1 MARYQK
7 ITSTYIARTHH
18 QNFTNGTIWER
29 NWVTIGERHRLE
41 PGKRSVYG
49 NYNFLFTDN
58 TNRTYRKRQNCGRWV
73 AHLMYGDVAD
83 ATPQVNES
91 TVSWESDDI
100 RSYAYY
106 GSALELVEKSVVN
119 IINEFPG
126 NITVSNDLLMLPNE
140 YGGLTPTD
148 MYWLSN
154 PFDIDLYHED
164 IDHFPS
170 TANIMRFMSLSWQ
183 NYELITLDDNGAIIR
198 RDNIASYIINK
209 TDENLVDY
217 HDENWDYIL
226 YDGTFYKWN
235 EETGEYEPIVFN
247 DCDNY
252 FVRCDEYIRYLD
264 RYYEWDVQRGEYI
277 EVNIHEVCPRDYE
290 NLYIIDIETDNTSSS
305 GTPNTS
311 SSSGTSYGVTLY
323 GYRVG
328 SNILFATRDRNFI
341 IQPLNDVIEDYFDGL
356 TAFEKQL
363 LTRKTNPLYRNSFV
377 TPVETD
383 EGFVMQKQKYIWP
396 SNGYCIDVSSPAYSI
411 YLTSLIEMARNMDN
425 FNSNNI
431 IERMTHES
439 IKNFDWSYRR
449 VYDDGDEVDNI
460 EGGQRMEDILLIYG
474 RIYDDIKRYI
484 DGIYFTS
491 RITYD
496 NFNNLCNAEISDKNE
511 LRGWEIYS
519 TIWQPYYY
527 REINSDEIPEDVNIT
542 TYNEL
547 PRNINGNSPEYV
559 EIDCTN
565 PTYYIRTVE
574 SPNEQYLDDEYL
586 YGYYGENLPWVTK
599 VDPWIITNSQGFAYR
614 LIGTSIEFDSACND
628 VNVPGYWDEHNTFT
642 YLPPVVTEDSPEYI
656 RVYNN
661 TVGFWYYQKIT
672 YFDNTPYLH
681 DRWYG
686 ATNKNYITPIVND
699 IEFNRRLFLSTY
711 KIWNTKGTKHG
722 IDMVMAMFGF
732 GREDDEIMGDY
743 TLTEEYFTFVP
754 RRYDEVIYHYVQLYG
769 DDITCVYTGP
779 TGVVWD
785 DHNTFEAKPVYP
797 TANDEQYPIYIR
809 VGSDEYGYSYYEK
822 VHEELSQMIERL
834 TSHKHS
840 FDPYEQNMFMGIPMS
855 DAYIGEDKYIIP
867 FYSDNKE
874 YDGNI
879 YFQMKGGWAKRS
891 TDINYKYDYT
901 ETWSYL
907 RSVSNINELL
917 GLSPF
922 DLENGDLIYVV
933 SLIDLPSYNDSV
945 PDNLSHYFKV
955 IDSTMPNEFSSWR
968 MIPLSG
974 DIIYSNY
981 VPLDENVTHEDYLH
995 AKYLDDIISLNIGNN
1010 PHTGYGNYDMG
1021 REYID
1026 YMQLPYKYAIE
1037 NNMFDTFS
1045 DADDAR
1051 YVSFPHEEVASNDK
1065 VKIIIPNG
1073 SLIQY
1078 TNSKVLYMHN
1088 NLDNAYFKQFFN
1100 DVILNYLLQVI
1111 PSTTILIL
1119 DGFMD
1124 TDEKEGRFCHIEVE
1138 HEPDDWGM
1146 AYQSGDY
1153 ALCSTITITAIPFE
1167 GYAFSHWTNSNDETI
1182 SNLPTYRVRVTGD
1195 ETYTAHFIKACKVD
1209 TGFVGGRCDDG
1220 EIELVRDDSLYA
1232 VIPPV
1237 EYTITYT
1244 STQAL
1249 PESNWITNNTNTSKN
1264 TYNTRTHKGV
1274 LYLNDNVTTIGGGSN
1289 IDSSPFYLNE
1299 NITSVDLSESGL
1311 TIIDGYAFRGCSN
1324 LLNVIFS
1331 TTLTKINYYAFYGCS
1346 GITELNIPEGVTE
1359 ISYSVFRNCSSLRRV
1374 TLPSSITSISV
1385 NTFVDC
1391 NALESVYFLG
1401 NIEQWCRITFG
1412 HSGGNPLQFAHNLY
1426 IDNELVTDLAIPE
1439 SITEIKTQTFY
1450 NATCLT
1456 SVAIPNTVTDIGEN
1470 AFLDCS
1476 GITGTLIIPDSVTN
1490 IANGAFCY
1498 CTGIEEVII
1507 GNSVVNIGSNAFT
1520 GNVYTGSNLSL
1531 LTIGS
1536 NVQTIGEQAFGSCN
1550 NLLNVT
1556 CLAATPPTLEA
1567 GNFEV
1572 EGDKLYV
1579 PSASVNTYKNRTSWR
1594 NAFGTNN
1601 ILPIQ

>member
-18 QNFTNGTIWER
+18 QNFINGTIWER

-126 NITVSNDLLMLPNE
+126 NISVSNDLLMLPNE

-183 NYELITLDDNGAIIR
+183 NYELITLDDNGNIVSR
-198 RDNIASYIINK
+198 NNIASYTINK

-235 EETGEYEPIVFN
+235 DETGEYEPIVFN

-328 SNILFATRDRNFI
+328 KEILFATRDRNFI

-356 TAFEKQL
+356 TGFEKQL
-363 LTRKTNPLYRNSFV
+363 LTRKTNPLYRNNFV
-377 TPVETD
+377 TPVET
-383 EGFVMQKQKYIWP
+383 ESGFIMQKQKYIWP
-396 SNGYCIDVSSPAYSI
+396 SNGYCIDVSSPAYTI

-449 VYDDGDEVDNI
+449 VYDDGDEIDNI

-491 RITYD
+491 RVTYD

-527 REINSDEIPEDVNIT
+527 REINFEEIPEDASIT

-547 PRNINGNSPEYV
+547 PHNVNGNSPEYV
-559 EIDCTN
+559 EINCTN
-565 PTYYIRTVE
+565 PTYYIRSVE
-574 SPNEQYLDDEYL
+574 SPNEQYLDNEYL
-586 YGYYGENLPWVTK
+586 YGYFGENLPWVTK

-614 LIGTSIEFDSACND
+614 LIGTSIQFDSLCND

-642 YLPPVVTEDSPEYI
+642 YVPPVVTEDSPEYI

-672 YFDNTPYLH
+672 YFNNTPYLH

-686 ATNKNYITPIVND
+686 AVNKNYITPIVND
-699 IEFNRRLFLSTY
+699 IEFNRRLFISTY

-743 TLTEEYFTFVP
+743 TLTEDYFTFTP

-785 DHNTFEAKPVYP
+785 SHNTFETKPIYP
-797 TANDEQYPIYIR
+797 TSDNEQYPIYIR

-822 VHEELSQMIERL
+822 VHEELSQLVERL

-907 RSVSNINELL
+907 RSVSNINQLL

-922 DLENGDLIYVV
+922 DIENGDMIYVV
-933 SLIDLPSYNDSV
+933 SLIDLPSYNDSI
-945 PDNLSHYFKV
+945 PDNLSHYFKA

-1021 REYID
+1021 HEYID

-1051 YVSFPHEEVASNDK
+1051 YVSFPHEGVASNDK
-1065 VKIIIPNG
+1065 IKIISPDG

-1088 NLDNAYFKQFFN
+1088 NLDNIYFKQFFN

-1124 TDEKEGRFCHIEVE
+1124 SDEKEGTFCHINVE
-1138 HEPDDWGM
+1138 HEPNEWGM
-1146 AYQSGDY
+1146 AYRTGDY

-1182 SNLPTYRVRVTGD
+1182 SNLPTYRVRVVGD
-1195 ETYTAHFIKACKVD
+1195 ETYTAHFVKACKVD
-1209 TGFVGGRCDDG
+1209 TGFSPSRCEG
-1220 EIELVRDDSLYA
+1220 EISIQYLDPPTPEPE
-1232 VIPPV
+1232 PPV
-1237 EYTITYT
+1237 ERVIRYT
-1244 STQAL
+1244 SRTPL
-1249 PESNWITNNTNTSKN
+1249 TESLWITNNTDETRNTWDSVTKN
-1264 TYNTRTHKGV
+1264 GV
-1274 LYLNDNVTTIGGGSN
+1274 LYLNNGITTIGGDN
-1289 IDSSPFYLNE
+1289 TNEYTPFIQND
-1299 NITSVDLSESGL
+1299 NITYIDLSNSDI
-1311 TIIDGYAFRGCSN
+1311 TIIGSYTFSHCTECTQIILPN
-1324 LLNVIFS
+1324 NVTIIGDYCFDNCNS
-1331 TTLTKINYYAFYGCS
+1331 LINYS
-1346 GITELNIPEGVTE
+1346 
-1359 ISYSVFRNCSSLRRV
+1359 
-1374 TLPSSITSISV
+1374 
-1385 NTFVDC
+1385 
-1391 NALESVYFLG
+1391 
-1401 NIEQWCRITFG
+1401 
-1412 HSGGNPLQFAHNLY
+1412 
-1426 IDNELVTDLAIPE
+1426 
-1439 SITEIKTQTFY
+1439 
-1450 NATCLT
+1450 
-1456 SVAIPNTVTDIGEN
+1456 
-1470 AFLDCS
+1470 
-1476 GITGTLIIPDSVTN
+1476 IPDS
-1490 IANGAFCY
+1490 
-1498 CTGIEEVII
+1498 
-1507 GNSVVNIGSNAFT
+1507 
-1520 GNVYTGSNLSL
+1520 
-1531 LTIGS
+1531 
-1536 NVQTIGEQAFGSCN
+1536 VQTIGERAFNLCIHLESIILPSELININ
-1550 NLLNVT
+1550 NLAFYGCYSLNNV
-1556 CLAATPPTLEA
+1556 
-1567 GNFEV
+1567 
-1572 EGDKLYV
+1572 
-1579 PSASVNTYKNRTSWR
+1579 
-1594 NAFGTNN
+1594 
-1601 ILPIQ
+1601 ILPNSLVNIGNYAFYNCQSLLTVYCYATNPPYLGTTNFSIGGDTLHVPLALLSAYQSDPDWSSAFTTITAIQ

>member
-18 QNFTNGTIWER
+18 QNFINGTIWER

-148 MYWLSN
+148 MYWLLN

-183 NYELITLDDNGAIIR
+183 NYELITLDDNGNIVSR
-198 RDNIASYIINK
+198 NNIASYTINK
-209 TDENLVDY
+209 TDENLVEY
-217 HDENWDYIL
+217 HDENWNYIL

-264 RYYEWDVQRGEYI
+264 RYYEWDIQRGEYI
-277 EVNIHEVCPRDYE
+277 EINIHEVCPRDYE

-311 SSSGTSYGVTLY
+311 SSGTSYGVTLY

-328 SNILFATRDRNFI
+328 GNILFATRDRNFI

-356 TAFEKQL
+356 SGFEKQL
-363 LTRKTNPLYRNSFV
+363 LTRKTNPLYRNNFV

-396 SNGYCIDVSSPAYSI
+396 SNGYCIDVSSPGYTI

-496 NFNNLCNAEISDKNE
+496 NFNNLCNAEISDKND
-511 LRGWEIYS
+511 LRGWEVYS

-527 REINSDEIPEDVNIT
+527 SEISFDEIPEDANIT

-547 PRNINGNSPEYV
+547 PHNVNGNSPEYIEV
-559 EIDCTN
+559 DCTN
-565 PTYYIRTVE
+565 PTYYIRLVD
-574 SPNEQYLDDEYL
+574 SPNEQYLNNEYL
-586 YGYYGENLPWVTK
+586 YGYFGENLPWVTK

-743 TLTEEYFTFVP
+743 TLTEEYFTFIP

-822 VHEELSQMIERL
+822 VHEELSLMIERL

-922 DLENGDLIYVV
+922 DLENGDMIYVV

-1026 YMQLPYKYAIE
+1026 YMQLPYKYAIK

-1065 VKIIIPNG
+1065 IKIISPDG

-1088 NLDNAYFKQFFN
+1088 NLDNIYFKQFFN

-1124 TDEKEGRFCHIEVE
+1124 VDEPEGRFYHIEVN

-1195 ETYTAHFIKACKVD
+1195 ETYTAHFVKACKVD
-1209 TGFVGGRCDDG
+1209 TGFIGGRCDDG
-1220 EIELVRDDSLYA
+1220 EIEVVRDYNSIA
-1232 VIPPV
+1232 VPLPPEPEPPV
-1237 EYTITYT
+1237 ERVIRYTATA
-1244 STQAL
+1244 SL
-1249 PESNWITNNTNTSKN
+1249 PENQWITDNTDENRNTWDSETGN
-1264 TYNTRTHKGV
+1264 GV
-1274 LYLNDNVTTIGGGSN
+1274 LYLNDNVTILTTN
-1289 IDSSPFYLNE
+1289 NPFHNNTNL
-1299 NITSVDLSESGL
+1299 ISVDMMDSE
-1311 TIIDGYAFRGCSN
+1311 
-1324 LLNVIFS
+1324 
-1331 TTLTKINYYAFYGCS
+1331 
-1346 GITELNIPEGVTE
+1346 
-1359 ISYSVFRNCSSLRRV
+1359 
-1374 TLPSSITSISV
+1374 
-1385 NTFVDC
+1385 
-1391 NALESVYFLG
+1391 
-1401 NIEQWCRITFG
+1401 
-1412 HSGGNPLQFAHNLY
+1412 
-1426 IDNELVTDLAIPE
+1426 
-1439 SITEIKTQTFY
+1439 ITEIRRNSFY
-1450 NATCLT
+1450 GSTSLISINFGNSVLYIGESVCNGCENLTNVNFGNSLISIGAAAFSTCRSLT
-1456 SVAIPNTVTDIGEN
+1456 EINLPNTVTSIGNTTFSFCGNLTTVNLSNSLTTLPNSVFMPCISLIQINIPNSIRIINNSAFSGCQNLQEITLGSNIESIGE
-1470 AFLDCS
+1470 
-1476 GITGTLIIPDSVTN
+1476 
-1490 IANGAFCY
+1490 GAFRHSNSLIKVYCY
-1498 CTGIEEVII
+1498 
-1507 GNSVVNIGSNAFT
+1507 
-1520 GNVYTGSNLSL
+1520 
-1531 LTIGS
+1531 
-1536 NVQTIGEQAFGSCN
+1536 
-1550 NLLNVT
+1550 
-1556 CLAATPPTLEA
+1556 TPTVPTLGA
-1567 GNFEV
+1567 FNFSR
-1572 EGDKLYV
+1572 GADTLYV
-1579 PSASVNTYKNRTSWR
+1579 PSASLQAYQSDPDWSS
-1594 NAFGTNN
+1594 AFTT
-1601 ILPIQ
+1601 ITTIQE

>member
-18 QNFTNGTIWER
+18 QNFINGTIWER

-126 NITVSNDLLMLPNE
+126 NISVSNDLLMLPNE

-183 NYELITLDDNGAIIR
+183 NYELIMLDNNGEIIR
-198 RDNIASYIINK
+198 RDNIASYTINK

-217 HDENWDYIL
+217 HDENWNYIL

-264 RYYEWDVQRGEYI
+264 RYYEWDIQRGEYI

-356 TAFEKQL
+356 TGFEKQL
-363 LTRKTNPLYRNSFV
+363 LTRKTNPLYRNNFV
-377 TPVETD
+377 TPVETE

-425 FNSNNI
+425 FNSNSI

-449 VYDDGDEVDNI
+449 VYDDGDEIDNI

-527 REINSDEIPEDVNIT
+527 REINSEEIPEDASIT

-547 PRNINGNSPEYV
+547 PRIINGNSPEYV

-565 PTYYIRTVE
+565 PTYYIRTVD
-574 SPNEQYLDDEYL
+574 SPNEQYLDNEYL
-586 YGYYGENLPWVTK
+586 YGYFGENLPWVTK

-614 LIGTSIEFDSACND
+614 LIGTSIQFDSLCND

-642 YLPPVVTEDSPEYI
+642 YVPPVVTEDSPEYI

-681 DRWYG
+681 DRWFG
-686 ATNKNYITPIVND
+686 AVNKNYITPIIND

-732 GREDDEIMGDY
+732 GRENDEIMGDY
-743 TLTEEYFTFVP
+743 TLTEEYFTYIP
-754 RRYDEVIYHYVQLYG
+754 RRYNEVIYHYVQLYG

-785 DHNTFEAKPVYP
+785 DHNTFETKPIYP
-797 TANDEQYPIYIR
+797 TADDYQYPIYIR

-822 VHEELSQMIERL
+822 VHEELSQMVERL

-855 DAYIGEDKYIIP
+855 DAYIGEDKYIVP

-879 YFQMKGGWAKRS
+879 YFQMKGGWSKHS

-907 RSVSNINELL
+907 RSVSNVNELL

-922 DLENGDLIYVV
+922 DLENGDMIYVV

-1045 DADDAR
+1045 DTDDAR

-1065 VKIIIPNG
+1065 IKIISPDG

-1088 NLDNAYFKQFFN
+1088 NLDNTYFKQFFN

-1119 DGFMD
+1119 DGFMNS
-1124 TDEKEGRFCHIEVE
+1124 DEKEGTFCHIEVE

-1146 AYQSGDY
+1146 AYQTGDY
-1153 ALCSTITITAIPFE
+1153 ALCSTIVITAIPFE
-1167 GYAFSHWTNSNDETI
+1167 GYAFSHWTNRNDETI
-1182 SNLPTYRVRVTGD
+1182 SNQATYRVRVTGD
-1195 ETYTAHFIKACKVD
+1195 ETYTAHFVKACKVE

-1220 EIELVRDDSLYA
+1220 SFTIETDESLYA
-1232 VIPPV
+1232 VPIPPEPEPPV
-1237 EYTITYT
+1237 EHIMTYIA
-1244 STQAL
+1244 TQQQY
-1249 PESNWITNNTNTSKN
+1249 SSWITQNTDENRNTWD
-1264 TYNTRTHKGV
+1264 TTTHEGV
-1274 LYLNDNVTTIGGGSN
+1274 LYLNEGVTELATEINNTNIFIDDTYNDALTLVVIPDSITTIGQTAFSGCRALTSVTIPNSVISIGNNAFYGCAGLTDITIPNSVTTIGESTF
-1289 IDSSPFYLNE
+1289 SMC
-1299 NITSVDLSESGL
+1299 SGL
-1311 TIIDGYAFRGCSN
+1311 T
-1324 LLNVIFS
+1324 
-1331 TTLTKINYYAFYGCS
+1331 
-1346 GITELNIPEGVTE
+1346 
-1359 ISYSVFRNCSSLRRV
+1359 
-1374 TLPSSITSISV
+1374 SITIPDSVIEIGQGAFSGCRNLTSITISNSV
-1385 NTFVDC
+1385 T
-1391 NALESVYFLG
+1391 S
-1401 NIEQWCRITFG
+1401 IEDITF
-1412 HSGGNPLQFAHNLY
+1412 SGCRA
-1426 IDNELVTDLAIPE
+1426 
-1439 SITEIKTQTFY
+1439 
-1450 NATCLT
+1450 LT
-1456 SVAIPNTVTDIGEN
+1456 SI
-1470 AFLDCS
+1470 
-1476 GITGTLIIPDSVTN
+1476 IIPDSVTSLGN
-1490 IANGAFCY
+1490 YAFINCISLTSVSIPDSVTEIGRSAFSG
-1498 CTGIEEVII
+1498 CSGLTSVTI
-1507 GNSVVNIGSNAFT
+1507 GNSVTNIKQSTFDGCS
-1520 GNVYTGSNLSL
+1520 SL
-1531 LTIGS
+1531 ASLTIGNSVSSIS
-1536 NVQTIGEQAFGSCN
+1536 NSAVPNSTNLTNVYCYALSKPSLGSSN
-1550 NLLNVT
+1550 FT
-1556 CLAATPPTLEA
+1556 ASDDTLH
-1567 GNFEV
+1567 
-1572 EGDKLYV
+1572 V
-1579 PSASVNTYKNRTSWR
+1579 PSTLFSTYQSDPDWSS
-1594 NAFGTNN
+1594 AFTT
-1601 ILPIQ
+1601 ITTI